1 MENKIG
7 IIGLGYVGLPL
18 MVEMLKKYEVVG
30 FDLDDKRVKDL
41 KNGNDYTNE
50 VDDSVLQKIL
60 GDRKLEI
67 SNEKDILEQVNF
79 YIVTVPTPVDNN
91 NVPNLKPLKSAM
103 TLIAEYLKQG
113 DIVVVESTVFPGVTE
128 EYCSSILDNLS
139 GLSFNQDYFMGYS
152 PERINPGDKEHH
164 LSKIVKIVSGS
175 NEESL
180 KKISEIYSSVI
191 PAGVFETK
199 DIKTAE
205 AAKVIENAQRDVNI
219 AFMNELAILFEKMDI
234 SIHEVL
240 EAAETKWNFLP
251 FKPGL
256 VGGHCIG
263 VDPYYLTYKA
273 SQFGYHPEIID
284 AGRRINDSMP
294 KFYAYD
300 FIKKL
305 SLKGK
310 LNNETNLLILG
321 ITFKEDCPDIRNSKV
336 IDLIKELKDFGCNV
350 DVYDPIANRGLV
362 KKEYSISLIEK
373 QEDINWNIYSGI
385 LAAVSHREFENLDID
400 LSSDPVIYE
409 IKPFIKINS

>member
-139 GLSFNQDYFMGYS
+139 GLSFNKDYFMGYS

>member
-1 MENKIG
+1 MKNKIG

-113 DIVVVESTVFPGVTE
+113 DIVVIESTVFPGVTE

-139 GLSFNQDYFMGYS
+139 GLSFNKDYFMGYS

-191 PAGVFETK
+191 PAGIFETK

-385 LAAVSHREFENLDID
+385 LAAVSHREFENLEID

>member
-1 MENKIG
+1 
-7 IIGLGYVGLPL
+7 
-18 MVEMLKKYEVVG
+18 
-30 FDLDDKRVKDL
+30 
-41 KNGNDYTNE
+41 
-50 VDDSVLQKIL
+50 
-60 GDRKLEI
+60 
-67 SNEKDILEQVNF
+67 
-79 YIVTVPTPVDNN
+79 
-91 NVPNLKPLKSAM
+91 
-103 TLIAEYLKQG
+103 
-113 DIVVVESTVFPGVTE
+113 
-128 EYCSSILDNLS
+128 
-139 GLSFNQDYFMGYS
+139 MGYS